1 MGVTH
6 LLTHCR
12 VAANLNHVDD
22 DFDDDIDNDY
32 DDYDDDINKNYI
44 DDDSS

>member
-1 MGVTH
+1 MGATH

-32 DDYDDDINKNYI
+32 DDDINKNYI